1 MQVGGTS
8 ALRCDPVSM
17 GDRLAAAAARNLD
30 LPYRAF
36 RKNTRIY
43 VLAFSGPLGILIW
56 MGRRY
61 TQSSESGR
69 LRRYTLMLGA
79 VWILVVG
86 VSFIFDVYYL
96 REATREMAL
105 QSALAHFNK
114 DQAFRFWATAH
125 GGVYVPAGEK
135 TSPNPHLSHL
145 PERDI
150 TLPSGKRLTLM
161 NPAYMLR
168 QMQEEFAQL
177 YEVCGRITS
186 LRPLRPENQPDPW
199 ERSALEAFESGVQEV
214 VEFSS
219 IEGEPFLRLIRPIST
234 QEGCLKCHAVQGYK
248 VGDVRGGVGVAL
260 PMTPFLVRESRQT
273 VRLSVTHGIMLTLGL
288 AGIFLGYSRLQKG
301 VVERETGRRELERYN
316 ALLET
321 KNQQLQDFT
330 SMASHDLQEPLRKI
344 QVFGTLLEE
353 ECENR
358 LRGHERDYL
367 HRMKDATARMRS
379 MIESLLNYSRISSQ
393 AVERSAVDLNE
404 VVHEA
409 FSMLWAAA
417 QDKKATIKVDPLP
430 MAHAA
435 RQLMVQLFQNL
446 IGNAIKYC
454 KEKPSI
460 HVWAGKRG
468 DHVEIFVSDNG
479 IGIAEEYTERIF
491 APFERLHGRSEYE
504 GTGMGLAICKKI
516 VAGHGGDIGVRSTP
530 GKGSVFSVTL
540 PLYRGKP
547 A

>member
-1 MQVGGTS
+1 
-8 ALRCDPVSM
+8 
-17 GDRLAAAAARNLD
+17 
-30 LPYRAF
+30 
-36 RKNTRIY
+36 
-43 VLAFSGPLGILIW
+43 
-56 MGRRY
+56 
-61 TQSSESGR
+61 
-69 LRRYTLMLGA
+69 MLGA

-86 VSFIFDVYYL
+86 ASLIFDVYYL
-96 REATREMAL
+96 RETTREMAL

-125 GGVYVPAGEK
+125 GGVYVPVGEK
-135 TSPNPHLSHL
+135 TSPNPQLSHL

-150 TLPSGKRLTLM
+150 PLPSGKRLTLM

-177 YEVCGRITS
+177 YEVCGHITS
-186 LRPLRPENQPDPW
+186 LYPLRPENQPDPW
-199 ERSALEAFESGVQEV
+199 ERRALEAFESGVQEV

-219 IEGEPFLRLIRPIST
+219 IEGEPFLRLMRPMST

-260 PMTPFLVRESRQT
+260 PLTPYLVREHHQT

-288 AGIFLGYSRLQKG
+288 AGIFLGHSRLAKG
-301 VVERETGRRELERYN
+301 VVERETARQELERYN

-344 QVFGTLLEE
+344 QTFGTLLEE
-353 ECENR
+353 QCGDR
-358 LRGHERDYL
+358 LLDHERDSL
-367 HRMKDATARMRS
+367 HRMKDATIRMCR
-379 MIESLLNYSRISSQ
+379 MIDALLNYSRISSQ
-393 AVERSAVDLNE
+393 SMEHSVVDLNE
-404 VVHEA
+404 AVQEA
-409 FSMLWAAA
+409 LFMLSAAA
-417 QDKKATIKVDPLP
+417 EEKEASIEVDPLP
-430 MAHAA
+430 SVHAA

-446 IGNAIKYC
+446 IGNALKYC
-454 KEKPSI
+454 KEEPSI
-460 HVWAGKRG
+460 HVWAEKRG
-468 DHVEIFVSDNG
+468 AHVEIFVSDNG
-479 IGIAEEYTERIF
+479 IGIAEEHKERIF
-491 APFERLHGRSEYE
+491 APFERLHSRSEYE

-516 VAGHGGDIGVRSTP
+516 VEGHGGDIGVRSTP

-540 PLYRGKP
+540 PLAGVKR